1 MVYRN
6 IKGQVLI
13 EAIFLLSLVCGVF
26 FIFQGLIDRHRI
38 EIKKTKLSHE
48 IHRSFKDEN
57 SKNQSAK

>member
-13 EAIFLLSLVCGVF
+13 EAVFLLGIVCSIF
-26 FIFQGLIDRHRI
+26 FIFQGLIDRHRV
-38 EIKKTKLSHE
+38 EIKKIKLSHE

-57 SKNQSAK
+57 FKNQSTK